1 MAGGFYT
8 ADLGSVAPAGVFR
21 EAFAWPSPPIA
32 IRSRAGGRMS
42 QDSLMIIGG
51 QWGDEGKGKVV
62 DLLSGGFA
70 AVVRYNGGNNA
81 GHTVRFA
88 DRRFALHLVP
98 SGIIHPGVTCYLAS
112 GMVVDPSGLVGEMD
126 KLVGEGVEIDGRIVL
141 SPRATLI
148 LPTHRALD
156 AAREGMRGADRIG
169 TTGRGIGPA
178 YQDRAQR
185 RALRGHVLADDPST
199 RRRDAMALMEQH
211 NHELEALFGA
221 EPVDLEVAMAELER
235 VAGRLG
241 PLVAEVG
248 PALRRHRADGEAVLF
263 EGAQGV
269 MLDLAWGTYPYV
281 TSSSCLPGFAA
292 ASCGIGPRLL
302 GPVIGVMKAYA
313 TRVGGGPFPTELD
326 DATGEGLRE
335 RGAEYGTTTGRPR
348 RCGWFDA
355 VAARFAVEVAGIDAV
370 AVTKLDVLDG
380 CPEIRV
386 ATAYRLPDGSA
397 VDTFPADSTVAE
409 RLEPVYETLPGWRRP
424 TEGVTRIADLPA
436 EARDYLGYLEAK
448 VGAPIVIVSTGPRR
462 EETLVRGDGEL
473 ERRLRELVARG

>member
-1 MAGGFYT
+1 
-8 ADLGSVAPAGVFR
+8 
-21 EAFAWPSPPIA
+21 
-32 IRSRAGGRMS
+32 MS

-81 GHTVRFA
+81 GHTVRYA

-98 SGIIHPGVTCYLAS
+98 SGIIHPGVRCYLAS
-112 GMVVDPSGLVGEMD
+112 GMVVDPSGLVAEMD
-126 KLVGEGVEIDGRIVL
+126 RLEGEGVDITGRITL

-156 AAREGMRGADRIG
+156 AAREGMRGAGKIG

-178 YQDRAQR
+178 YQDRAMR
-185 RALRGHVLADDPST
+185 RAVRGHILADDAASL
-199 RRRDAMALMEQH
+199 RRVVLDLMEQH
-211 NHELEALFGA
+211 NHELVTLFHA
-221 EPVDLEVAMAELER
+221 EPVELDKAMAEIER
-235 VAGRLG
+235 VALRLG

-248 PALRRHRADGEAVLF
+248 PELRRHQAAGEAVLF

-292 ASCGIGPRLL
+292 ASCGISPKML
-302 GPVIGVMKAYA
+302 GPVIGVVKAYV
-313 TRVGGGPFPTELD
+313 TRVGGGPFPSELD
-326 DATGEGLRE
+326 DPTGELIRE

-355 VAARFAVEVAGIDAV
+355 VAARFAVEVSGIDAL

-380 CPEIRV
+380 FDEIKIV
-386 ATAYRLPDGSA
+386 TAYRLPDGA
-397 VDTFPADSTVAE
+397 VIDTFPADADVAE
-409 RLEPVYETLPGWRRP
+409 KVEPVYEGLPGWSRP
-424 TEGVTRIADLPA
+424 TEGVTREADLPG
-436 EARDYLGYLEAK
+436 EALDFVGRLEEK
-448 VGAPIVIVSTGPRR
+448 VGVPVAVVSTGPRR
-462 EETLVRGDGEL
+462 EETLIRGESTL
-473 ERRLRELVARG
+473 ASRLRALMA